1 MLKYYVYWY
10 KFQLNVACFIDNIIY
25 EHDESVY
32 LVCQESFGQR
42 SGYSLLYIIYKYK
55 TWV

>member
-1 MLKYYVYWY
+1 M
-10 KFQLNVACFIDNIIY
+10 FIGISFNQLLLAFIDNIIY

-55 TWV
+55 T